1 MKNIAGPILLS
12 TALLVGAARAS
23 FAPLDDSLFGSEIR
37 STLHLGLGLGYAKV
51 AHPWYDLYPYDQA
64 FLRLRLLSDAGNFY
78 TALRGVYGEC
88 EVSYATA
95 QYLQKSWS
103 FQAIDFLNL
112 NLGFSFRDRKDNTVF
127 FPYFQVGAGFTGVAS
142 RSQGAAGYTYEP
154 AVHYGAKVGFEWLL
168 LGGWLA
174 LCPGLSVTAKPY
186 AQGLMLDPVVLVGF
200 HVDLMGYFL

>member
-1 MKNIAGPILLS
+1 MKKNTGPLIL
-12 TALLVGAARAS
+12 AAFLVLGLARAS

-37 STLHLGLGLGYAKV
+37 SSLHLGLGLGYAKV

-78 TALRGVYGEC
+78 TALRGVYGEF
-88 EVSYATA
+88 EVSIASA
-95 QYLQKSWS
+95 QFLQKSWS
-103 FQAIDFLNL
+103 LQAIDFLNL

-142 RSQGAAGYTYEP
+142 RSQGTEAIVYEP

-174 LCPGLSVTAKPY
+174 LCPGISVTTKPY
-186 AQGLMLDPVVLVGF
+186 AQGLMVDPVVLVGF